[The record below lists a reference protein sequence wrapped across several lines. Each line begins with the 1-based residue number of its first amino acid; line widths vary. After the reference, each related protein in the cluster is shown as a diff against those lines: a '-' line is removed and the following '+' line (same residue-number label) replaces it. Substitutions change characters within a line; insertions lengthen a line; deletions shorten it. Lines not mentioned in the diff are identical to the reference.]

1 MRRGTRRERLAELR
15 RRAKPG
21 RTERGESRP
30 SLRKLGIGGEP
41 GHFALPERDP
51 VFRQS
56 VEILGPSHRAGL

>member
-51 VFRQS
+51 VFR
-56 VEILGPSHRAGL
+56 